1 MALIQKYYCC
11 DRCGKS
17 LEWGEFAF
25 TDGEDHMF
33 CCQNCAMSYYDIG
46 SIDWDRYDK
55 LEDDGYCESND
66 YGVYY
71 KKDGVITNGIFVIF
85 GCKTDDVVY
94 DKDKD
99 ITQLSSFG
107 KYVSLMNKM
116 IANESRFDEIATRKR
131 LDDLKHI
138 DNRNGHIKYTSC
150 VFLVEICGHLFQKR
164 FIKYC
169 SKQIGYGDDD
179 VIPFV
184 YHEKFSMISM
194 WNGNKFA
201 FVMNTDTDNFNG

>member
-1 MALIQKYYCC
+1 
-11 DRCGKS
+11 
-17 LEWGEFAF
+17 
-25 TDGEDHMF
+25 
-33 CCQNCAMSYYDIG
+33 
-46 SIDWDRYDK
+46 
-55 LEDDGYCESND
+55 
-66 YGVYY
+66 
-71 KKDGVITNGIFVIF
+71 VITNGIFIIF

-99 ITQLSSFG
+99 ITQLASFG

-138 DNRNGHIKYTSC
+138 DNRDGHIKYTSC

-179 VIPFV
+179 VITFV
-184 YHEKFSMISM
+184 YHEKFSIISM

-201 FVMNTDTDNFNG
+201 FVMNTDTDNFKG